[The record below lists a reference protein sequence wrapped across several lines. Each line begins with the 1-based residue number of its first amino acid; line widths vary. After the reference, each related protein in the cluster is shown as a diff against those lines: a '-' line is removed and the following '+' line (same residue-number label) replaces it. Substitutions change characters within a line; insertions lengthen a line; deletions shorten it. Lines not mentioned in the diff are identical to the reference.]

1 VDNSQPFFDLAPLW
15 ESKWLLLEGF
25 GIAMFSAVLG
35 IFFAILL
42 GLIVALMRLSRFKVL
57 RVFAFAYTQLFRGV
71 PLYVLVLWIYFG
83 LVYAAAI
90 DIPRIPSGII
100 ALALLNSGY
109 LSETFR
115 SGILAV
121 DKGQRE
127 AGEALGLKPWEVT
140 RYIILPQAGRIVV
153 PPTGNQFVDAIKDSA
168 ILSIIG
174 VPELMKIAQEQ
185 ANLFYRPFEFYTA
198 AGVLYLVAVLL
209 VSRGI
214 TALERRLARYS
225 RKSEATS
232 SSDAT
237 AVASGARTD

>member
-1 VDNSQPFFDLAPLW
+1 MDNAQPFFDFAPIW
-15 ESKWLLLEGF
+15 QARTLLLEGF
-25 GIAMFSAVLG
+25 GLAMFSAVAG

-42 GLIVALMRLSRFKVL
+42 GLIVAMMRLSRYRVL
-57 RVFAFAYTQLFRGV
+57 RAIAFTYTQLFRGV

-83 LVYAAAI
+83 LVYAVGI

-127 AGEALGLKPWEVT
+127 AGEALGLKPGQVS
-140 RYIILPQAGRIVV
+140 RLIVLPQAGRIVV

-185 ANLFYRPFEFYTA
+185 ANMYYRPFEFYTV
-198 AGVLYLVAVLL
+198 AGLLYLVAVII
-209 VSRGI
+209 VSKGI
-214 TALERRLARYS
+214 SKLEQRLARFS
-225 RKSEATS
+225 RVGKEA
-232 SSDAT
+232 SSDSVK
-237 AVASGARTD
+237 AVSEVGG